1 MRQTALSPSRVFVLT
16 GAGLSLIAVCY
27 GLAPNAVILAA
38 GVVLAGSSTGVASP
52 PLAHAIARTVTA
64 ARQDRVQTTVNAG
77 TGLGVMISGPVALLA
92 QDQWRT
98 AWIVFAAMAAAVTVW
113 VAIGLPADRDH
124 QAGRRDSG
132 PALLPRPLFPTG
144 AARLLSTAAVTGV
157 ASSAIWTFGRD
168 LLTSTGNLSNQ
179 ASTTVWIVLG
189 AFGLLGAIAGDLAQ
203 RAGPGRAWTAC
214 LLTLAAGTALIAVAP
229 ESVIMAGIAAAAF
242 GAAYIAVTGLLLVAG
257 TRIYVDQPAAGVGLA
272 FLTLALGQAAG
283 APVIGLLMDQ
293 TGPDTAF
300 WIAALVA
307 LVASTVRPT
316 ASPAAA
322 KRSRRP
328 AP

>member
-1 MRQTALSPSRVFVLT
+1 M
-16 GAGLSLIAVCY
+16 I
-27 GLAPNAVILAA
+27 GLAPNAIILAA

-92 QDQWRT
+92 QDQWRA

-113 VAIGLPADRDH
+113 VAIGIPAARDH
-124 QAGRRDSG
+124 QSGRDSG
-132 PALLPRPLFPTG
+132 PAPLPRPLFPTG

-168 LLTSTGNLSNQ
+168 LLTSTGNLTNQ
-179 ASTTVWIVLG
+179 ASTIVWIVLG

-229 ESVIMAGIAAAAF
+229 GSVIIAGIAAAAF

-307 LVASTVRPT
+307 LVASTIRPT

-322 KRSRRP
+322 TQSRRP
-328 AP
+328 GP